1 MGLKYYEEV
10 QKTEPYISSS
20 EKIGEKTYSSEKI
33 SEKTLEYKN
42 ELARQLVKRFGFNAA
57 RKTCIVHDWEGVLQE
72 VNRFSSH

>member
-20 EKIGEKTYSSEKI
+20 EKT

-57 RKTCIVHDWEGVLQE
+57 RKTCIIHDWEGVLQE